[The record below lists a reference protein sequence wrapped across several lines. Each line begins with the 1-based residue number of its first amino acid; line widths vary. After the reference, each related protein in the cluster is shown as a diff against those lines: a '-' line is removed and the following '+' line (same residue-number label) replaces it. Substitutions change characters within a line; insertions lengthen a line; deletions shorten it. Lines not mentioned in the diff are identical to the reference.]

1 MSDSLT
7 TKVDRTYLDD
17 ATRADASR
25 YLIRTNNADLLVI
38 LGLALDPDAKRRRMK
53 GLSPAEPALTVDG
66 QRCCPKCREP
76 LGKHRRTC
84 RREGCAK
91 GGAR

>member
-7 TKVDRTYLDD
+7 TKVDRSYLDD

-38 LGLALDPDAKRRRMK
+38 LGLAVDVPDGAVLADGVAVCAACGNKLPSHGVCRRK
-53 GLSPAEPALTVDG
+53 AE
-66 QRCCPKCREP
+66 CREAA
-76 LGKHRRTC
+76 
-84 RREGCAK
+84 RERGEHT
-91 GGAR
+91 